1 MKVFHLL
8 FGSHALSHVE
18 VLKRELSKGDILVV
32 SPDAAL
38 MAQYDAILDKQLRD
52 KLDAEKDLKV
62 LADQLQKYS
71 ADEAYH
77 RYVETSLEKVYS
89 ILCQGM
95 SLSFQDDSLH
105 IFLREFLVL
114 ICGKCVASL
123 MEVKDVVDGRELI
136 VCEGNKGL
144 SVIDKKLTEE
154 NVSGMSLEG
163 VTLVAGTYGK
173 KVTGETVS
181 LGKRGSEL
189 TANIIAAVLR
199 AEFVRFYVAGY
210 EYDEAPRLSYEE
222 AAQCFSGGV
231 PVYPPAMQP
240 AKKAGIPIQV
250 ADITNEGKVFVTI
263 SSVPEDEV
271 AKGISGVFVSG
282 PLSLVTVYGTG
293 LLGSVGI
300 SAIIFK
306 KFADHGVNIHFI
318 SQSLSEY
325 SISFA
330 VKREKEQLAETVLKT
345 FIDEKTQSQFFDMSY
360 SLRPVKIVSVYGQGM
375 KNIPGISGQ
384 IYSALGK
391 EGINVIAASQGG
403 EELSISIVVEEED
416 VRRAQAALT
425 ALIS

>member
-8 FGSHALSHVE
+8 CGPRALNHVE
-18 VLKRELSKGDILVV
+18 VLKRELTNGDILVV
-32 SPDAAL
+32 SPDTVL
-38 MAQYDAILDKQLRD
+38 SAQYDAILDKQLRD
-52 KLDAEKDLKV
+52 KLDAEKDLTA
-62 LADQLQKYS
+62 LADQLKRYS

-114 ICGKCVASL
+114 ICSKCVASL
-123 MEVKDVVDGRELI
+123 MGMNEVVDGRDLI
-136 VCEGNKGL
+136 VCEGAKGL

-154 NVSGMSLEG
+154 NVLGMAWDK
-163 VTLVAGTYGK
+163 VTVVAGSYGK

-189 TANIIAAVLR
+189 TANIIAAILH
-199 AEFVRFYVAGY
+199 AELVRFYVEGY
-210 EYDEAPRLSYEE
+210 EYNEAPRLSYEE
-222 AAQCFSGGV
+222 AAQCFSGGL

-240 AKKAGIPIQV
+240 AKKSGIPIQV
-250 ADITNEGKVFVTI
+250 ADITKEGKVFVTI
-263 SSVPEDEV
+263 SSFREEEV
-271 AKGISGVFVSG
+271 TKGISGVFVSG

-306 KFADHGVNIHFI
+306 KLADKGVNIHFI

-330 VKREKEQLAETVLKT
+330 VKRVKEQLAEKVLKT
-345 FIDEKTQSQFFDMSY
+345 LIDEKTQSQFFDISY
-360 SLRPVKIVSVYGQGM
+360 SMKPVKIVSVYGQGM

-384 IYSALGK
+384 IYTALGK

-403 EELSISIVVEEED
+403 EELSISIVVAEGD
-416 VRRAQAALT
+416 VNRAQAALMT
-425 ALIS
+425 LVS

>member
-189 TANIIAAVLR
+189 TANIIAAVLH
-199 AEFVRFYVAGY
+199 AEFVHV
-210 EYDEAPRLSYEE
+210 
-222 AAQCFSGGV
+222 
-231 PVYPPAMQP
+231 
-240 AKKAGIPIQV
+240 
-250 ADITNEGKVFVTI
+250 
-263 SSVPEDEV
+263 
-271 AKGISGVFVSG
+271 
-282 PLSLVTVYGTG
+282 
-293 LLGSVGI
+293 
-300 SAIIFK
+300 
-306 KFADHGVNIHFI
+306 HG
-318 SQSLSEY
+318 
-325 SISFA
+325 
-330 VKREKEQLAETVLKT
+330 AE
-345 FIDEKTQSQFFDMSY
+345 
-360 SLRPVKIVSVYGQGM
+360 
-375 KNIPGISGQ
+375 
-384 IYSALGK
+384 
-391 EGINVIAASQGG
+391 
-403 EELSISIVVEEED
+403 
-416 VRRAQAALT
+416 
-425 ALIS
+425 